1 MPPLKLM
8 GPVELW
14 GMRSLSELIELT
26 GFDLSRLRE
35 KKRKYLPVS
44 KFLLAAIR
52 TGSTMSHW
60 QLVPIAS

>member
-1 MPPLKLM
+1 M

>member
-1 MPPLKLM
+1 M

-35 KKRKYLPVS
+35 KRRKYPPVS
-44 KFLLAAIR
+44 KLPLAAIR